1 MYGSAQALP
10 FTWVRSAGTG
20 SEQDANAVAA
30 DLSGNVY
37 LTGYIKGSNNN
48 FNSVLISSAGG
59 EDIFLAKY
67 DQNGNILWA
76 KPAGGSGNDRG
87 LSIAVDNSG
96 NVYVCGYIEGTAT
109 FFGSPNITVSGSG
122 NFDIFVAK
130 YNSSG
135 SVLWVKRAGSSS
147 DGSALGVCTNGTD
160 VFITGEFAGT
170 VVFGALPFL
179 TSSGGTDAFI
189 ASYNAV
195 TGTENWAI
203 KGGSSSNDVGSGITT
218 DTSGVYVS
226 GFYDGTLTFQN
237 MAGTLTNS
245 GASDVFVVKYNLSG
259 TGIWKRKAGGTGD
272 DNGNSISVSGS
283 LLYVAG
289 DFSGTMSLFD
299 TGPAV
304 ATITSASGIDAFIIQ
319 YDATSGNYA
328 WVKSERGTSTDK
340 ALSVSANPAGD
351 VFLTGYFS
359 GSLPFGSGPSVTA
372 NADDIF
378 VTKYNSAGTFQWG
391 KKVIGS
397 ADDYGRGI
405 VTPDNTSAYIAGTY
419 KSSPAT
425 FDAQSISTS
434 SNFDIYGAKLGCTC
448 TVSNA
453 GADQTFCASST
464 VTLAGNTPITGTGVW
479 TRISGTGTITSPSSP
494 TSGVTGLSAGSSVF
508 QWTITNS
515 VCPASTNDQVT
526 IFIDANPTT
535 ANAGADQN
543 VCSSAATLAGNT
555 PVVGTGMWT
564 LVSGTGT
571 ITTPTS
577 PASGLTGLSGTSVFQ
592 WTISNGTC
600 PSSSDNVTLIRD
612 ANPTAANAGPDQ
624 TICSSNATL
633 AGNAPSTGTGI
644 WTLVSGTGVIAT
656 PASPTSSLSG
666 LSTGA
671 NVFRWTTSNGSCPST
686 NDLVT
691 INVDANPTLADA
703 GPDQTICSSSSS
715 FAGNVPSTGNGF
727 WSLISGTGT
736 VATPSS
742 ATSTVTGL
750 SVGAN
755 VFRWTI
761 TNGTCPA
768 SFDNITINRDANPTI
783 ANACADQTLCNSTT
797 TLAGNNPSTGTGLW
811 TLISGTGSA
820 TSPTSNTSGVTGL
833 TTGANVFQWIIS
845 NGTCPASSDQVTI
858 NHDANPTVADAGVDQ
873 TVCSSAATLAGNV
886 PSTGT
891 GFWTLISGT
900 GIITTPSSASSTVNG
915 LSVGANIFRWT
926 ISNGT
931 CASTLDEV
939 TLFRD
944 ANPTA
949 SNAGAD
955 QNICSASVSLAGNSP
970 ATGTG
975 NWTLI
980 SGTGTIVTPG
990 SATSTVNGLSVGAN
1004 VFRWTI
1010 TNGVCASSFDEVTI
1024 TRDPNPTTANAGS
1037 DQTICSSSAT
1047 LAGNT
1052 LTIGTGNWTLIS
1064 GTGVLV
1070 NSTSP
1075 SSAVNG
1081 LSAGA
1086 NVFRWTT
1093 SNGTCPST
1101 FDEVTITRDP
1111 NPTTANAGA
1120 DQTIC
1125 SATTSLAGNAP
1136 AIGTGLWT
1144 LISGTG
1150 TIVAPSSPTST
1161 VNGLSVGANI
1171 FRWTITNGTCA
1182 ASFDEV
1188 TINLDANPT
1197 ISNAGPDQSI
1207 CTSNAAL
1214 AGTIPVTGTA
1224 VWTLISGTGIIT
1236 TPSSPTSGITGLS
1249 VGGNIF
1255 QWTISNGT
1263 CPSTTDQITITR
1275 DPDPT
1280 IANAGADQTVC
1291 SSSTTFAGNTP
1302 SVGSGAWSLISGT
1315 GIITTSTSE
1324 ISTVTGLSV
1333 GANIFQWTISNGTC
1347 PPSSD
1352 QVTINVDANPTTAN
1366 AGIDQTICSSSTS
1379 LAGNTPVIGTGVWTL
1394 ISGTGTIVTQTS
1406 PTSSVSGMAAGANV
1420 FRWTITNGTCAASFD
1435 EVTILVDPNPS
1446 TAAAGADQTICSSST
1461 IFAGNAPSIG
1471 SGVWSLISGTGII
1484 TTSTSEISTVTGLS
1498 VGANIFQWTI
1508 SNGTCPASTD
1518 QVTINV
1524 DANPTTANA
1533 GINQTICSSSTSLA
1547 GNTSVIGTG
1556 VWTLISGTGTIV
1568 TPNSPS
1574 SVVNGLSVGTTI
1586 FKWEISNGTCSPS
1599 SDTVLIYRDPVPTAA
1614 AAGADQTICSSSA
1627 TLTGNVPLTGSG
1639 NWSLISGSGI
1649 ITSSGSPVTTVTG
1662 LSVGA
1667 NIFKW
1672 EISNGTCPSSIDLV
1686 TINVDAFPTTANAG
1700 SDQAL
1705 CNSSSAFTGNI
1716 PLTGTA
1722 TWSVISGS
1730 GIIANASQPSSAV
1743 TNLATGLN
1751 VFAWT
1756 ISNGVC
1762 PLSQDTV
1769 SILIDQF
1776 PTLANAGPDQQ
1787 LCSSVSAM
1795 NGNIP
1800 AVGTGTWL
1808 IVNSTGNFTTAGVPN
1823 TAVTNLS
1830 LGSNTFE
1837 WVITN
1842 GTCPASHD
1850 TVMISVDNFP
1860 TVANAGS
1867 DQLICSSGSIL
1878 QGNIPSVGTGSWIV
1892 LAGTGLP
1899 GNPSSAITA
1908 VTNLSPGQNT
1918 FEWRMTNGVCPVSVD
1933 TVIIAVDLMP
1943 SNANAGIAQTICSST
1958 SVLNAAVPS
1967 TGAGQWYVISGGSSL
1982 VNSSLAST
1990 AVNALSN
1997 GLNVFEW
2004 IVSNGVCPSS
2014 HDTITISVD
2023 ENPGIS
2029 NAGIDAQLCDPFD
2042 TLTGNIPLIG
2052 SGTWYSISSAAVINT
2067 PLAPTTGVSNL
2078 SAGWNKFE
2086 WVITNGTCPA
2096 SRDTV
2101 GVFYTQRPSA
2111 PDGGPDISVCA
2122 HDAFMQGEVPVTG
2135 TGYWTNL
2142 SNTGSF
2148 ADPADPF
2155 SALNNIPDGS
2165 YLYTWTTSNAY
2176 CISNPDTVVVNVYST
2191 PTLANAGADQLV
2203 HTTFATL
2210 NAMACDTGF
2219 GTWSFVSGAGAIENI
2234 NDPATRVT
2242 DLTSG
2247 INILRWT
2254 TSNGVCL
2261 QTEDEVQIESRPL
2274 IIPTGYSPNGDGT
2287 NDNFVIEGL
2296 LEYSN
2301 TSLEIFNRWGNQV
2314 FITSDYKND
2323 WNGAGGN
2330 GQVLPDDIY
2339 YYILKLDDGTVFTG
2353 YVSLKQKT
2361 L

>member
-37 LTGYIKGSNNN
+37 VTGFIKGNNNN
-48 FNSVLISSAGG
+48 FSSVLISSTGG

-96 NVYVCGYIEGTAT
+96 NVYVCGFIEGTAT

-135 SVLWVKRAGSSS
+135 SVLWVKRAGSSN

-170 VVFGALPFL
+170 VAFGSLPFL

-189 ASYNAV
+189 ASYNAA

-203 KGGSSSNDVGSGITT
+203 KGGSSSNDVGSGITA
-218 DTSGVYVS
+218 DASGVYVS

-237 MAGTLTNS
+237 MPGTLTNS
-245 GASDVFVVKYNLSG
+245 GASDVFVVKYNLAG

-328 WVKSERGTSTDK
+328 WVKSESGTSTDK

-359 GSLPFGSGPSVTA
+359 GTLPFGSGPSVSA

-378 VTKYNSAGTFQWG
+378 VTKYNAAGTFLWG

-405 VTPDNTSAYIAGTY
+405 VAPDNTSAYIAGTY

-434 SNFDIYGAKLGCTC
+434 SNFDIYVAKLGCTC

-515 VCPASTNDQVT
+515 VCPASTNDQIT
-526 IFIDANPTT
+526 ILIDANPTT

-543 VCSSAATLAGNT
+543 VCSSTATLAGNA
-555 PVVGTGMWT
+555 PVAGTGMWT

-577 PASGLTGLSGTSVFQ
+577 PTSGLTGLSGTSVFQ

-612 ANPTAANAGPDQ
+612 PNPTAANAGPDQ

-633 AGNAPSTGTGI
+633 AGNAPSIGTGL
-644 WTLVSGTGVIAT
+644 WSLVSGTGVIAT
-656 PASPTSSLSG
+656 PASANSSLSG

-703 GPDQTICSSSSS
+703 GPDQTICSSSST
-715 FAGNVPSTGNGF
+715 FGGNVPSTGNGF
-727 WSLISGTGT
+727 WSLISGTGS

-768 SFDNITINRDANPTI
+768 SFDNITINRDANPTV
-783 ANACADQTLCNSTT
+783 ANAGVDQTLCNSTT
-797 TLAGNNPSTGTGLW
+797 TLAGNSPATGTGLW

-833 TTGANVFQWIIS
+833 TTGANVFQWTIS

-858 NHDANPTVADAGVDQ
+858 NHDANPTVANAGTDQ
-873 TVCSSAATLAGNV
+873 TVCSSSATLAGNI

-900 GIITTPSSASSTVNG
+900 GIITIPSSASSTVNG

-939 TLFRD
+939 TVFRD
-944 ANPTA
+944 ATPTA

-1010 TNGVCASSFDEVTI
+1010 TNGVCASSFDDVTI

-1037 DQTICSSSAT
+1037 DQTICSSSTA

-1101 FDEVTITRDP
+1101 FDEVTINRDL

-1125 SATTSLAGNAP
+1125 SAATSLAGNAP
-1136 AIGTGLWT
+1136 VIGTGLWT

-1150 TIVAPSSPTST
+1150 TIVTPSSPTST

-1197 ISNAGPDQSI
+1197 TANAGIDQTI
-1207 CTSNAAL
+1207 CSSSTSLTGN
-1214 AGTIPVTGTA
+1214 TPVIGNGL
-1224 VWTLISGTGIIT
+1224 WTLISGTGTIV
-1236 TPSSPTSGITGLS
+1236 TPTSPTSS
-1249 VGGNIF
+1249 VSAMTPGANVF
-1255 QWTISNGT
+1255 RWTITNGT
-1263 CPSTTDQITITR
+1263 CTASFDEITIIVDPIPST
-1275 DPDPT
+1275 
-1280 IANAGADQTVC
+1280 AAAGPDQTIC
-1291 SSSTTFAGNTP
+1291 SSSTAFAGNVP
-1302 SVGSGAWSLISGT
+1302 SIGSGAWSLISGT

-1347 PPSSD
+1347 PASSD

-1379 LAGNTPVIGTGVWTL
+1379 LTGNTP
-1394 ISGTGTIVTQTS
+1394 
-1406 PTSSVSGMAAGANV
+1406 
-1420 FRWTITNGTCAASFD
+1420 
-1435 EVTILVDPNPS
+1435 
-1446 TAAAGADQTICSSST
+1446 
-1461 IFAGNAPSIG
+1461 
-1471 SGVWSLISGTGII
+1471 
-1484 TTSTSEISTVTGLS
+1484 
-1498 VGANIFQWTI
+1498 
-1508 SNGTCPASTD
+1508 
-1518 QVTINV
+1518 
-1524 DANPTTANA
+1524 
-1533 GINQTICSSSTSLA
+1533 
-1547 GNTSVIGTG
+1547 VIGTG

-1574 SVVNGLSVGTTI
+1574 SVVNGLSAGATI
-1586 FKWEISNGTCSPS
+1586 FKWEISNGTCSAS
-1599 SDTVLIYRDPVPTAA
+1599 LDTVLIYRDPVPTAA
-1614 AAGADQTICSSSA
+1614 AAGSDQTICSSSA

-1639 NWSLISGSGI
+1639 NWTLISGSGI

-1672 EISNGTCPSSIDLV
+1672 EISNGTCPSSIDMV
-1686 TINVDAFPTTANAG
+1686 TINVDAYPTTANAG

-1705 CNSSSAFTGNI
+1705 CNSSSSFTGNI

-1722 TWSVISGS
+1722 TWSVISGP
-1730 GIIANASQPSSAV
+1730 GIIANASQPSSVV

-1867 DQLICSSGSIL
+1867 DQLICSGSSVL
-1878 QGNIPSVGTGSWIV
+1878 QGNIPSIGTGSWIV

-1918 FEWRMTNGVCPVSVD
+1918 FEWRMSNGVCPVSVD
-1933 TVIIAVDLMP
+1933 TVIIAVDSMP

-1982 VNSSLAST
+1982 INSSLAST

-2004 IVSNGVCPSS
+2004 VVSNGVCPSS

-2029 NAGIDAQLCDPFD
+2029 NAGIDAQICDPFD

-2052 SGTWYSISSAAVINT
+2052 SGIWYTISSAAVINT

-2122 HDAFMQGEVPVTG
+2122 HDAFMQGELPVTG
-2135 TGYWTNL
+2135 TGYWNNL

-2210 NAMACDTGF
+2210 NAIACDTGF
-2219 GTWSFVSGAGAIENI
+2219 GTWSFVSGSGAIENI
-2234 NDPATRVT
+2234 NDPATKV
-2242 DLTSG
+2242 LNLAGG

-2261 QTEDEVQIESRPL
+2261 QTDDDVQIESRPL
-2274 IIPTGYSPNGDGT
+2274 IIPTGYSPNADGT

-2301 TSLEIFNRWGNQV
+2301 TSLEVFNRWGNQV